1 MGRRSSFGSV
11 VNRSLKAMA
20 READRAA
27 RAAAREQKARMQI
40 ISLDFVDWLKNE
52 TMETYLDNIPKW
64 IKYLKEIKAEREKYG
79 I

>member
-1 MGRRSSFGSV
+1 MQKLQYDE
-11 VNRSLKAMA
+11 LKDGTCNFMY
-20 READRAA
+20 ED
-27 RAAAREQKARMQI
+27 MQI
-40 ISLDFVDWLKNE
+40 GRIKFGKKSSSMQIMSLDFVDWLKNE